1 MSLNST
7 IRNVRFAQGVEIS
20 LPIDVLEST
29 GELDLPNNSSNVDTG
44 VIISSDRAGGA
55 EVSFIVR
62 RYTVEEGERIENIT
76 YRVVNIPSAV
86 NPSDKWILVRP
97 YKSDEGISTEVTFSL
112 SVDGNNVKIL
122 ASTSLLSGTGHECT
136 IYYRVSLFNKI

>member
-20 LPIDVLEST
+20 LPIDVLDTS
-29 GELDLPNNSSNVDTG
+29 GEVEIPNNSSNVNTG
-44 VIISSDRAGGA
+44 IKINSDRAGGA
-55 EVSFIVR
+55 EISLLIR
-62 RYTVEEGERIENIT
+62 RFTNGGGERIENIT
-76 YRVVNIPSAV
+76 YRIVNVPSAV
-86 NPSDKWILVRP
+86 NPNDKWILVRP

-112 SVDGNNVKIL
+112 SVSGNEVTAL
-122 ASTSLLSGTGHECT
+122 ASSSLLSGTGHKCT